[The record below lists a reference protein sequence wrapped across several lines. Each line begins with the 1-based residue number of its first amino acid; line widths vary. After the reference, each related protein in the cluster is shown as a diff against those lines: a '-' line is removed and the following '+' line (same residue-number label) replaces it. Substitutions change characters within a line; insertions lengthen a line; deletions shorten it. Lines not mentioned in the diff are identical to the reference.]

1 MARASV
7 DIDENEMSFGQV
19 LAVLLLLA
27 PVVPIGWTL
36 ALLVKQGFSSHN
48 GTIITK
54 SLFKMAVY

>member
-7 DIDENEMSFGQV
+7 DIDENEMTFGQV

-27 PVVPIGWTL
+27 PVVRIGWTL
-36 ALLVKQGFSSHN
+36 ALFVKRGFSSHN

-54 SLFKMAVY
+54 FLFKWAVN